1 MESFK
6 KSHAVKLRSH
16 IDKYLYADDDQ
27 NTVRQSRRGS
37 SRRARWF
44 VEFVEGKNDA
54 IRLRSCDGKYLTATD
69 VAFLLGM
76 TGYKVL
82 QTEPD
87 EGYYWKYEWEPIQDG
102 FQVKLRTW
110 CGKYLRANG
119 GTPPWRNSVT
129 HDDPHKSSTQN
140 WILWDVEAVEA
151 WASDS
156 VSVLMSS
163 RSSLSSLSDEVLG
176 SEPVSPMSVIS
187 TASSRFSSKQSF
199 SNKFRSG
206 MDLFH
211 KAKAVRLRSHHDKYL
226 LAEDDEE
233 SVTQDRKGSSKTARW
248 TVEFLPDSDC
258 VIRLKSC
265 YNKYLTASNQPFLLG
280 MTGRKVVQSLP
291 QRLDSSVEWEPVR
304 EGTQVKLK
312 TRYGNFLRANGGLP
326 PWRNSVTHDIP
337 HRTATQ
343 DWVLWDVDIV
353 EIQVQSPR
361 PKSPP
366 PQPLPHVD
374 SLELNPSSPT
384 PVSIK
389 SGEFPRQESA
399 DPNVSSPPKPDG
411 RTIYYHVTDENGV
424 VIDEAVEGNSFTFK
438 GNGVYE
444 LTRRLEE
451 ETGLED
457 IIVCNRNRF
466 NGKLVPLRLQLPPNN
481 ASMNVIVVLPSSKV
495 AKDFAKQGLL

>member
-1 MESFK
+1 M
-6 KSHAVKLRSH
+6 A
-16 IDKYLYADDDQ
+16 
-27 NTVRQSRRGS
+27 
-37 SRRARWF
+37 
-44 VEFVEGKNDA
+44 
-54 IRLRSCDGKYLTATD
+54 
-69 VAFLLGM
+69 
-76 TGYKVL
+76 
-82 QTEPD
+82 
-87 EGYYWKYEWEPIQDG
+87 
-102 FQVKLRTW
+102 
-110 CGKYLRANG
+110 
-119 GTPPWRNSVT
+119 
-129 HDDPHKSSTQN
+129 
-140 WILWDVEAVEA
+140 
-151 WASDS
+151 
-156 VSVLMSS
+156 
-163 RSSLSSLSDEVLG
+163 
-176 SEPVSPMSVIS
+176 
-187 TASSRFSSKQSF
+187 QSF